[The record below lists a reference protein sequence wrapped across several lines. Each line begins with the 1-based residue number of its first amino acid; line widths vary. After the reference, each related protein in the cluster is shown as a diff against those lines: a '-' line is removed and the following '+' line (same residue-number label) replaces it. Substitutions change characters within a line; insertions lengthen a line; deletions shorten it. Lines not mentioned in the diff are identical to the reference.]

1 MLYRYR
7 LSTDDLPT
15 VTPSSYRPT
24 SPSREV
30 GSSVGREPFF
40 PSRPEY
46 PDVVPVIISPNRKLR
61 RVPLV
66 SGRSLGDRENDGH
79 GGTTRPQLKKR
90 SPFSL
95 GSASFRKVDYSLDGE
110 RSSSGAQGVELS
122 WKNEPRWGTPASTG
136 YASQLENLQA
146 AEPVPS
152 VRTSLAETL
161 LADPIDRENTRKLA
175 LFGGIREHRPTQR
188 EASQAS
194 PKGR

>member
-95 GSASFRKVDYSLDGE
+95 GSGSARRVSEKWII
-110 RSSSGAQGVELS
+110 RSTVSGAPQMLEAWSSRGKTNRGGVRRQLRRWPEIWWLS
-122 WKNEPRWGTPASTG
+122 VGFDPCRASEPC
-136 YASQLENLQA
+136 
-146 AEPVPS
+146 
-152 VRTSLAETL
+152 
-161 LADPIDRENTRKLA
+161 
-175 LFGGIREHRPTQR
+175 
-188 EASQAS
+188 S
-194 PKGR
+194 PKPS